1 MKKGCN
7 NQPWL
12 YIKLYNTRKLR
23 RTNMGVE
30 EMKNGVS
37 MCECAHVCL
46 PYAWHMSVE
55 FEDHF
60 KIIVI
65 KWIMKV
71 NLV

>member
-46 PYAWHMSVE
+46 PYA
-55 FEDHF
+55 
-60 KIIVI
+60 
-65 KWIMKV
+65 
-71 NLV
+71 